1 MPTFEFNEAPLGY
14 FVTFRAFGTW
24 LHGDERGSVDRK
36 HNRYG
41 TPRIPANKRWHR
53 YNERTLSGPP
63 VKLGQRR
70 RAVVLDAIRETCTK
84 RNWLYRTANVRT
96 NHVHAV
102 VTASSSKPET
112 VRAAL
117 KANATRKLRE
127 AGCWLSGKTP
137 WAGKGSVK
145 SLWTEKALCA
155 AIAYVDEDQ
164 GGPLP

>member
-36 HNRYG
+36 RNRYG
-41 TPRIPANKRWHR
+41 TPRIPPNKPWYRH
-53 YNERTLSGPP
+53 NERTLSRPP
-63 VKLGQRR
+63 VKLGKRR
-70 RAVVLDAIRETCTK
+70 RAVVLDAIRETCNK
-84 RNWLYRTANVRT
+84 RNWQYHTANGRT

-102 VTASSSKPET
+102 LTAPSCKPEV

-127 AGCWLSGKTP
+127 TGCWLSGKTP

-145 SLWTEKALCA
+145 SLWTDKALCA

>member
-1 MPTFEFNEAPLGY
+1 MPTFEYNETPLGY

-24 LHGDERGSVDRK
+24 LHGDEKGSVDRF

-41 TPRIPANKRWHR
+41 TPRIPPNKKWHR
-53 YNERTLSGPP
+53 YNERTLSRPP
-63 VKLGQRR
+63 VKLGTRR
-70 RAVVLDAIRETCTK
+70 RSVVLEAIRETCNK
-84 RNWLYRTANVRT
+84 RDWLYRTANVRT

-102 VTASSSKPET
+102 VTAPSSKPET

-127 AGCWLSGKTP
+127 AGCWLSGKSP

-145 SLWTEKALCA
+145 SLWTEKDLCA
-155 AIAYVDEDQ
+155 AIAYVDEEQ
-164 GGPLP
+164 GETLP